1 MKVVEYGHIKPKYVF
16 CHGCGAILEF
26 TPADQHISNRSLQKG
41 IQNDGKDYIIQCPV
55 CTRATYDSDFKD
67 SPDEC

>member
-1 MKVVEYGHIKPKYVF
+1 MKVYKYGHIKPKYVF

-26 TPADQHISNRSLQKG
+26 TPADQRVSNRSLQKG
-41 IQNDGKDYIIQCPV
+41 LQNDGKDYIIKCPV
-55 CTRATYDSDFKD
+55 CTRAVYDCDFKD